1 MYQRLLVP
9 VDGSDHSARA
19 VRESLAL
26 ARRLE
31 ATVIGF
37 VVETNPPLPAAAMH
51 QSQFRQA
58 MHDHEVLSQEHAH
71 RLLAHFQAEAEAA
84 GVPFE
89 GHYSNDDD
97 VAAAIARAAMRHE
110 ADLIVMVTQGRGL
123 FGELLF
129 GSHTKQV
136 MALTRK
142 PLLVLH

>member
-19 VRESLAL
+19 VRESLLL

-31 ATVIGF
+31 ATVVGF
-37 VVETNPPLPAAAMH
+37 VVEAHVPLPAVAMH
-51 QSQFRQA
+51 QSHYRQA
-58 MHDHEVLSQEHAH
+58 VHDLKVVGEEHAR

-84 GVPFE
+84 GVAFE
-89 GHYSNDDD
+89 GHYSTDDD
-97 VAAAIARAAMRHE
+97 VAAAIAQAAVRHA
-110 ADLIVMVTQGRGL
+110 ADLIVMVTHGRGL

-136 MALTRK
+136 MARTRK